1 MIGFDRAGRVSAIN
15 ARSRCARMAAGA
27 LVRWCAGELP
37 VLLIYEVRVRVQ
49 VEFNRDILEVTV
61 WTGNR

>member
-27 LVRWCAGELP
+27 LP
-37 VLLIYEVRVRVQ
+37 VLLIYEVRVRVRVR
-49 VEFNRDILEVTV
+49 VEFNRDIIDSGTS
-61 WTGNR
+61 NRFQ